1 MRIKRYLAK
10 DMRQALRLVREEQ
23 GPDAVILSS
32 QRTEDGVEVTA
43 AADYEGAL
51 EPRLVAGGQGDRL
64 DERKAP
70 PSPAASGFS
79 TGFESSFAAQ
89 MQRATVVAE
98 HSQAAEHS
106 NEMNS
111 ELKRLRQMLET
122 QVATLAWNDLTRRA
136 PVHAELLRELTHL
149 GLGPE
154 LVAEVTAQAPRHFE
168 FAEAHRHALAQI
180 AKRIEVAGD
189 RYLETGGMIALVG
202 PTGSGKTTTL
212 AKLAARWVLRH
223 GPRDIALVAADSMRI
238 GAQDQIHTLG
248 RLLGVP
254 AYSVDGAGELA
265 GLLAKLS
272 DRRLVLVDTAG
283 LSPKDTRQLA
293 ELSALGAAH
302 PKLEAM
308 LVLSASV
315 QAGAIEEA
323 IARYGAAR
331 PRTCILTKLDEATS
345 LGGLLS
351 ALIRSR
357 IAVAYVSEG
366 QLVPEDL
373 APARAH
379 QLIARAVELSRRSGA
394 MADEELLHRRF
405 GGMAHALA

>member
-10 DMRQALRLVREEQ
+10 DMRQALRQVREEQ

-43 AADYEGAL
+43 AVDYEAAATTASVSG
-51 EPRLVAGGQGDRL
+51 R
-64 DERKAP
+64 
-70 PSPAASGFS
+70 PAATADARPAAPTTLAPSAS
-79 TGFESSFAAQ
+79 IEIEESFAAQ
-89 MQRATVVAE
+89 MQRATM
-98 HSQAAEHS
+98 AAEHS

-149 GLGPE
+149 GLGQE

-168 FAEAHRHALAQI
+168 FMEAHRQALAQI
-180 AKRIEVAGD
+180 AKRIEVVGD
-189 RYLETGGMIALVG
+189 RYLETGGMLALVG
-202 PTGSGKTTTL
+202 PTGAGKTTTL

-223 GPRDIALVAADSMRI
+223 GPRDIALVAADSVRI

-248 RLLGVP
+248 RLLGVT

-265 GLLAKLS
+265 GLLARLS

-283 LSPKDTRQLA
+283 LSPKDARHLEEMTALA
-293 ELSALGAAH
+293 AAH
-302 PKLEAM
+302 PRLESI

-323 IARYGAAR
+323 ITRYGAAR
-331 PRTCILTKLDEATS
+331 PRACILTKLDEATS

-366 QLVPEDL
+366 QRVPEDL

-379 QLIARAVELSRRSGA
+379 QLIVRAVELSRRSGA
-394 MADEELLHRRF
+394 TADEELLHRRF
-405 GGMAHALA
+405 GGVAHALA

>member
-43 AADYEGAL
+43 AVDYEATVTTQSLTFG
-51 EPRLVAGGQGDRL
+51 
-64 DERKAP
+64 
-70 PSPAASGFS
+70 SPAAAAPGRTVVPTAVAAS
-79 TGFESSFAAQ
+79 ESAEVEASFAAQ
-89 MQRATVVAE
+89 MQRATV
-98 HSQAAEHS
+98 AAEQS

-149 GLGPE
+149 GLGQE
-154 LVAEVTAQAPRHFE
+154 LVAEITAQAPRHFE
-168 FAEAHRHALAQI
+168 FAEAHRQALAQI
-180 AKRIEVAGD
+180 AKRIDVVGD
-189 RYLETGGMIALVG
+189 RYLETGGMLALVG
-202 PTGSGKTTTL
+202 PTGAGKTTTL

-223 GPRDIALVAADSMRI
+223 GPRDIALVAADSVRI

-248 RLLGVP
+248 RLLGVTT
-254 AYSVDGAGELA
+254 YSVDGAGELA
-265 GLLAKLS
+265 GVLTKLS

-283 LSPKDTRQLA
+283 LSPKDVRHLEEITALA
-293 ELSALGAAH
+293 SAH
-302 PKLEAM
+302 PRLESI

-331 PRTCILTKLDEATS
+331 PRTCVLTKLDEATS

-366 QLVPEDL
+366 QRVPEDL

-379 QLIARAVELSRRSGA
+379 QLIVRAVELSRRSGA
-394 MADEELLHRRF
+394 TADEELLHRRF
-405 GGMAHALA
+405 GGVAHALA

>member
-1 MRIKRYLAK
+1 MRIKRYLAR

-32 QRTEDGVEVTA
+32 QRTEQGVEVTVA
-43 AADYEGAL
+43 VDYEPA
-51 EPRLVAGGQGDRL
+51 EITQLVAGRQSAAAEARTV
-64 DERKAP
+64 AP
-70 PSPAASGFS
+70 PDGA
-79 TGFESSFAAQ
+79 GFEASFAAQ
-89 MQRATVVAE
+89 MQRATV
-98 HSQAAEHS
+98 AAEQS
-106 NEMNS
+106 SEMNS

-149 GLGPE
+149 GLGQE

-168 FAEAHRHALAQI
+168 FAEAHRQALAQI
-180 AKRIEVAGD
+180 AKRIDVVGD
-189 RYLETGGMIALVG
+189 RYLETGGMLALVG
-202 PTGSGKTTTL
+202 PTGAGKTTTL

-223 GPRDIALVAADSMRI
+223 GPRDIALVAADSVRI

-248 RLLGVP
+248 RLLGVT

-283 LSPKDTRQLA
+283 LSPRDARHLEEMTVLA
-293 ELSALGAAH
+293 AAH
-302 PKLEAM
+302 PRLESI

-323 IARYGAAR
+323 ITRYGAAR

-357 IAVAYVSEG
+357 LAVAYVSEG
-366 QLVPEDL
+366 QRVPEDL

-379 QLIARAVELSRRSGA
+379 QLIVRAVELSRRSGA
-394 MADEELLHRRF
+394 TADEELLHRRF
-405 GGMAHALA
+405 GGVAHALA

>member
-1 MRIKRYLAK
+1 MRIKRYLAR

-32 QRTEDGVEVTA
+32 QRTEEGVEVTA
-43 AADYEGAL
+43 AVDYEAAVTTQSLSGTSAAAAN
-51 EPRLVAGGQGDRL
+51 RRTT
-64 DERKAP
+64 AP
-70 PSPAASGFS
+70 LAVPQTESAE
-79 TGFESSFAAQ
+79 FEASFAAQ
-89 MQRATVVAE
+89 MQQATV
-98 HSQAAEHS
+98 AAGQS

-149 GLGPE
+149 GLGQE

-168 FAEAHRHALAQI
+168 FAEAHRHVLAQI
-180 AKRIEVAGD
+180 AKRIDVVGD
-189 RYLETGGMIALVG
+189 RYLESGGMLALVG
-202 PTGSGKTTTL
+202 PTGAGKTTTL

-223 GPRDIALVAADSMRI
+223 GPRDIALVAADSARI

-248 RLLGVP
+248 RLLGVT

-265 GLLAKLS
+265 GVLAKLS

-283 LSPKDTRQLA
+283 LSPKDARHLEEMTALA
-293 ELSALGAAH
+293 AAH
-302 PKLEAM
+302 PRLEPI

-315 QAGAIEEA
+315 QAGAVEEA
-323 IARYGAAR
+323 IVRYGAAR

-366 QLVPEDL
+366 QRVPEDL

-379 QLIARAVELSRRSGA
+379 QLVVKAVELSRQSGA
-394 MADEELLHRRF
+394 TADEELLHRRF
-405 GGMAHALA
+405 GGVAHALA

>member
-1 MRIKRYLAK
+1 MRIKTYLAK

-32 QRTEDGVEVTA
+32 QRTAEGVEVTA
-43 AADYEGAL
+43 AVDYEAA
-51 EPRLVAGGQGDRL
+51 PATHQGSRRQA
-64 DERKAP
+64 E
-70 PSPAASGFS
+70 SPAVAKSAPAAIASHDGVEAEA
-79 TGFESSFAAQ
+79 TFAAQ
-89 MQRATVVAE
+89 MQRASLVAE
-98 HSQAAEHS
+98 QS

-111 ELKRLRQMLET
+111 ELRRLRQMLET

-149 GLGPE
+149 GLGQE

-168 FAEAHRHALAQI
+168 FAEAHRHALAQL
-180 AKRIEVAGD
+180 AKRLDVVGD
-189 RYLETGGMIALVG
+189 RFLETGGMLALVG
-202 PTGSGKTTTL
+202 PTGAGKTTTL

-223 GPRDIALVAADSMRI
+223 GSRDIALVAADSVRI
-238 GAQDQIHTLG
+238 GAQEQIHTLG

-265 GLLAKLS
+265 GVLAKLS

-283 LSPKDTRQLA
+283 LSPKDARHLEEMT
-293 ELSALGAAH
+293 ALGAAH
-302 PKLEAM
+302 PRLESI
-308 LVLSASV
+308 LVLSASG

-323 IARYGAAR
+323 ITRYSAVR
-331 PRTCILTKLDEATS
+331 PQSCILTKLDEATS

-366 QLVPEDL
+366 QRVPEDL

-379 QLIARAVELSRRSGA
+379 QLIVRAVELSRRSGA
-394 MADEELLHRRF
+394 TADEELLQRRF
-405 GGMAHALA
+405 GGVAHALA

>member
-43 AADYEGAL
+43 AVDYEAAALPQAASVREAGA
-51 EPRLVAGGQGDRL
+51 PQA
-64 DERKAP
+64 
-70 PSPAASGFS
+70 PAAASLAVS
-79 TGFESSFAAQ
+79 PDPANGFEASFAAQ
-89 MQRATVVAE
+89 MQRAGAVTD
-98 HSQAAEHS
+98 QS

-111 ELKRLRQMLET
+111 ELRRLRQMLET

-136 PVHAELLRELTHL
+136 PMHGELLRELTHL
-149 GLGPE
+149 GLGQE
-154 LVAEVTAQAPRHFE
+154 LVAEVTAQSPRHLE
-168 FAEAHRHALAQI
+168 FAEAHRQALAQV
-180 AKRIEVAGD
+180 AKRIDVVGD
-189 RYLETGGMIALVG
+189 RYLETGGMLALVG
-202 PTGSGKTTTL
+202 PTGAGKTTTL

-223 GPRDIALVAADSMRI
+223 GPRDVALVAADSARI
-238 GAQDQIHTLG
+238 GAQEQIHTLG

-283 LSPKDTRQLA
+283 MSPKDARHLA
-293 ELSALGAAH
+293 EMTALGAAH
-302 PKLEAM
+302 PRLESI

-315 QAGAIEEA
+315 QAGVVEEA
-323 IARYGAAR
+323 IARFGVVH
-331 PRTCILTKLDEATS
+331 PRACILTKLDEATS

-351 ALIRSR
+351 ALIRAR

-366 QLVPEDL
+366 QRVPEDL

-379 QLIARAVELSRRSGA
+379 QLVVRAVELSRRSGA
-394 MADEELLHRRF
+394 TADEELLHRRF
-405 GGMAHALA
+405 GGVAHALA